1 MPYPLR
7 EGEDEAAKEDE
18 IDEAVALSPE
28 DEAEG
33 SQNMLVAL
41 WCKVKQVAWVAVA
54 CDPPSQMR
62 FIPPT
67 VLAVSMLL
75 LGTSRGE
82 ERLEGFHELAC
93 QGSRSQDRRTCFN
106 RLLTRCCQRAGRSR
120 SGFNGR

>member
-41 WCKVKQVAWVAVA
+41 WCKVKQVAWIAVA
-54 CDPPSQMR
+54 
-62 FIPPT
+62 
-67 VLAVSMLL
+67 LL
-75 LGTSRGE
+75 SP
-82 ERLEGFHELAC
+82 
-93 QGSRSQDRRTCFN
+93 
-106 RLLTRCCQRAGRSR
+106 LLR
-120 SGFNGR
+120 